1 MGRTSEMG
9 IAISIIRAPVILV
22 IFILIACIGL
32 SAFATTSIIM
42 PTVDMLVG
50 YGIRMYDDIL
60 PEIKIQN
67 GKASVSKQQ
76 PFLVDKIDEKYF
88 TVIIDTRDGKQ
99 GEALNYL
106 NNVEAG
112 LVLTQDAVVTKN
124 NGQIR
129 VIPLKA
135 MPDIVLNAATLRDL
149 ADKYLPYV
157 KPVISI
163 SATIYFIIVKPI
175 QMLIL
180 ALIPFLWASSAKTPI
195 SYGQALKISI
205 FGMIPPV
212 LLEVFCYF
220 TGTTIPSWFY
230 IYFVFY
236 AVLMVLA
243 AIDLVKSLRAPTE
256 PSFEIQP

>member
-1 MGRTSEMG
+1 MG
-9 IAISIIRAPVILV
+9 IAISIIRAPAILV
-22 IFILIACIGL
+22 ILILIACIGL

-42 PTVDMLVG
+42 PTINMVVN
-50 YGIRMYDDIL
+50 YGIGMYDDIL
-60 PEIKIQN
+60 PEIKIRN

-88 TVIIDTRDGKQ
+88 TVILDTRDGKQ

-129 VIPLKA
+129 VIPLKS
-135 MPDIVLNAATLRDL
+135 MPNIVLNSATLRDI

-157 KPVISI
+157 QPVISI
-163 SATIYFIIVKPI
+163 SVTIYFVVVKPI

-180 ALIPFLWASSAKTPI
+180 ALIPFFWARSAKTPI
-195 SYGQALKISI
+195 SYGKALKISI
-205 FGMIPPV
+205 FGMVPPV
-212 LLEVFCYF
+212 LLEVFCHF
-220 TGTTIPSWFY
+220 TGTRIPAWFY
-230 IYFVFY
+230 IYFAFY

-243 AIDLVKSLRAPTE
+243 AVDLVKSLRATTE
-256 PSFEIQP
+256 PSFEIQQ